1 MPNDTQFVDRQ
12 GGKTGSKITIN
23 EREDFFAALERA
35 EELVK
40 GETPRGKV
48 LIYVAAIERSL
59 QDLIRHVLVPS
70 NQKEDSLLG
79 GALNNFGQQ
88 IDLAHR
94 IGVISQRMW
103 RDLHVLDELRDDCMN
118 RIENFSFE
126 HSAIKS
132 SVSMLERNLG
142 KHAFTGL
149 PVQRM
154 DSEDKFSFIA
164 RTFLIILDSLK
175 QHKQAIPEATKERF
189 YKDD

>member
-12 GGKTGSKITIN
+12 GGKTGSKITVN

-59 QDLIRHVLVPS
+59 QEVIRHVLVPS
-70 NQKEDSLLG
+70 NLKEDSLLG
-79 GALNNFGQQ
+79 SAFNNFGQQ
-88 IDLAHR
+88 IDLAYR

-103 RDLHVLDELRDDCMN
+103 RDLHVLNELRDDCMN

-175 QHKQAIPEATKERF
+175 QHKKAIPEAAKERF